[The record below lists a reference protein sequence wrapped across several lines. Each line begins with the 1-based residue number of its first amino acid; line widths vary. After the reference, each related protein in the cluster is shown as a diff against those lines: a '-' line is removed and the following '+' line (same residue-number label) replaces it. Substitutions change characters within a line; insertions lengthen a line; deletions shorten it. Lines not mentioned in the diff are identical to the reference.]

1 MKILAIGAHPDDL
14 EFACAGTLSRFVQ
27 RGDHV
32 TMVTTTIAELGNFE
46 LGREQTTIVRQR
58 EAGESAALIG
68 AEYRALKF
76 EDNTVNPY
84 DPKQQRVYVDLV
96 RQVKPDVIICH
107 HPNDYHT
114 DHRNIPEL
122 VIYTGPLIGL
132 SEWPTEHPAWVGS
145 PAVYFMGTISGA
157 YFEPTHY
164 VDITQTFDTKISM
177 LKAHASQLGFLKR
190 YFNLDPLEYLE
201 TSARYWGIQAG
212 VKYAEP
218 FVQYKG
224 YGFGNLTQRHLP

>member
-1 MKILAIGAHPDDL
+1 VNILAIGAHPDDL
-14 EFACAGTLSRFVQ
+14 EFACAGTLSRCAQ
-27 RGDHV
+27 RGDRV

-46 LGREQTTIVRQR
+46 LGREQTTLIRQR
-58 EAGESAALIG
+58 EAAESAAIIG
-68 AEYRALKF
+68 ADYIALRL

-84 DPKQQRVYVDLV
+84 DPMQQRLYVDLV
-96 RQVKPDVIICH
+96 RQIKPDVIICH
-107 HPNDYHT
+107 NPNDYHT
-114 DHRNIPEL
+114 DHRNVPEL

-132 SEWPTEHPAWVGS
+132 SEWLTEHPAWEGS
-145 PAVYFMGTISGA
+145 PAVYFMSTISGA

-164 VDITQTFDTKISM
+164 VDITQNLNTKQAM

-190 YFNLDPLEYLE
+190 YFNMDALEHLE
-201 TSARYWGIQAG
+201 VNARYWGIQAG

-224 YGFGNLTQRHLP
+224 YGFGNLTIHHLP